1 MSSEIDTIVIGK
13 ARKNEGFYI
22 CNVSTL
28 NKSPFVV
35 TIDKAQ
41 VLTIKETSNTVILK
55 SKCSVRYMDDLN
67 DKIIDIVKQNSTN
80 WFSTSIDNELIDE
93 YYISTLQYDKKR
105 GETIRI
111 KVRNIDEVVDRQFSG
126 PVKFTLVL
134 KYLKFYKQKFF
145 AEFNIE
151 GIETVELIQ
160 PCNDVFL
167 DDDCEDCEDYHEYAL
182 PSFEEIQT
190 IRMDCLQKLYSSRN
204 KILEQMEKC
213 QTQSQT
219 LDNAIE
225 NLETCTDFNLI
236 TELCEE
242 YQMMLVCE

>member
-1 MSSEIDTIVIGK
+1 MSSAIDTIVIGK

-22 CNVSTL
+22 CNVTTSD
-28 NKSPFVV
+28 KSPFVV
-35 TIDKAQ
+35 TLDKAQ

-67 DKIIDIVKQNSTN
+67 DKIIDIVKQNSSN

-111 KVRNIDEVVDRQFSG
+111 KVRNIDEIIDKQISG
-126 PVKFTLVL
+126 HVKLVLVL

-151 GIETVELIQ
+151 SVETTEL
-160 PCNDVFL
+160 CNDVFL
-167 DDDCEDCEDYHEYAL
+167 DDDCEDDQEYAL
-182 PSFEEIQT
+182 PSYEEIQV
-190 IRMDCLQKLYSSRN
+190 IRMDCLQKLYTFRN
-204 KILEQMEKC
+204 KILEQMEQC
-213 QTQSQT
+213 QTQSQK
-219 LDNAIE
+219 LDDAIE
-225 NLETCTDFNLI
+225 NLEMCTDMNQI

-242 YQMMLVCE
+242 YQMMLVCD

>member
-1 MSSEIDTIVIGK
+1 MSSAIDTIVIGK

-22 CNVSTL
+22 CNVTTL
-28 NKSPFVV
+28 DKSPFVV

-55 SKCSVRYMDDLN
+55 SKCCVRYMDDLN
-67 DKIIDIVKQNSTN
+67 DKIIDVVKQNSSN

-111 KVRNIDEVVDRQFSG
+111 KVRNIDEIIDKPISG
-126 PVKFTLVL
+126 HVKLVLVL

-151 GIETVELIQ
+151 SVETTEL
-160 PCNDVFL
+160 CNDVFL
-167 DDDCEDCEDYHEYAL
+167 DDDCEDDQEYAL
-182 PSFEEIQT
+182 PSYEEVQA

-204 KILEQMEKC
+204 KILEQMEQC
-213 QTQSQT
+213 QTQSQK
-219 LDNAIE
+219 LDDAIE
-225 NLETCTDFNLI
+225 NLEMCTDMNQI

-242 YQMMLVCE
+242 YQMMLVCD

>member
-1 MSSEIDTIVIGK
+1 MSSVIDTIVIGK

-22 CNVSTL
+22 CNVTTSD
-28 NKSPFVV
+28 KSPFVV

-41 VLTIKETSNTVILK
+41 VLNVKETSNTVILK

-67 DKIIDIVKQNSTN
+67 DKIIDIVKQNSSN

-111 KVRNIDEVVDRQFSG
+111 KVRNIDEIVDKEISG
-126 PVKFTLVL
+126 HVKFTLVL

-151 GIETVELIQ
+151 GIEAAEL
-160 PCNDVFL
+160 CNDVFL
-167 DDDCEDCEDYHEYAL
+167 DDDCEDDQEYAL
-182 PSFEEIQT
+182 PSYEEVQA

-204 KILEQMEKC
+204 KILEQMEKI
-213 QTQSQT
+213 QTQSQM
-219 LDNAIE
+219 LDGAIE
-225 NLETCTDFNLI
+225 NLEMCTDLNQI

-242 YQMMLVCE
+242 YQMMLVCD

>member
-1 MSSEIDTIVIGK
+1 MSSAIDTIVIGK

-22 CNVSTL
+22 CHVTTL
-28 NKSPFVV
+28 DKSPFVV
-35 TIDKAQ
+35 TIDQAQ

-67 DKIIDIVKQNSTN
+67 DKIIDVVKQNSSN

-111 KVRNIDEVVDRQFSG
+111 KVRNIDEVVDKQLSG
-126 PVKFTLVL
+126 HVKFTLVL

-151 GIETVELIQ
+151 GIEAVELIQ

-167 DDDCEDCEDYHEYAL
+167 DDDCEDYQEYAL
-182 PSFEEIQT
+182 PSYEEIQT
-190 IRMDCLQKLYSSRN
+190 IRMDCLQKLYNSRN
-204 KILEQMEKC
+204 KILEQMEKY
-213 QTQSQT
+213 QAQSQI
-219 LDNAIE
+219 LDEAIE
-225 NLETCTDFNLI
+225 NLEIQTDLNRI

-242 YQMMLVCE
+242 YQMMQVCD

>member
-1 MSSEIDTIVIGK
+1 MSSAIDTIVIGK

-22 CNVSTL
+22 CHVTTL
-28 NKSPFVV
+28 DKSPFVI

-55 SKCSVRYMDDLN
+55 SKCSARYMDDLN
-67 DKIIDIVKQNSTN
+67 DKIIDVVKQNSSN

-111 KVRNIDEVVDRQFSG
+111 KVRNIDEVLDKEISG
-126 PVKFTLVL
+126 HVKFTLVL
-134 KYLKFYKQKFF
+134 KCLKFYKQKFF

-151 GIETVELIQ
+151 SIEAVELIQ
-160 PCNDVFL
+160 PCNDVFIG
-167 DDDCEDCEDYHEYAL
+167 DDCDDCEDYQEYAL
-182 PSFEEIQT
+182 PSYEEVQA
-190 IRMDCLQKLYSSRN
+190 IRIDCLQKLYSSRN
-204 KILEQMEKC
+204 KVLEQMEKC
-213 QTQSQT
+213 QTQSQI

-225 NLETCTDFNLI
+225 NLETCTDFNQI

-242 YQMMLVCE
+242 YQMMQVCD

>member
-1 MSSEIDTIVIGK
+1 MSSAIDTIVIGK

-22 CNVSTL
+22 CHVTTL
-28 NKSPFVV
+28 DKSPFVV

-67 DKIIDIVKQNSTN
+67 DKIIDVVKQNSSN

-111 KVRNIDEVVDRQFSG
+111 KVRNIDEVIDKQISG
-126 PVKFTLVL
+126 HVKFTLVL

-151 GIETVELIQ
+151 GIEAVELIQ

-167 DDDCEDCEDYHEYAL
+167 DDDCEDYQEYAL
-182 PSFEEIQT
+182 PSYEEVQA
-190 IRMDCLQKLYSSRN
+190 IRMDCLQKLYNSRN
-204 KILEQMEKC
+204 KILEQMEKY
-213 QTQSQT
+213 QTQSQI
-219 LDNAIE
+219 LDEAIE
-225 NLETCTDFNLI
+225 NLEIQTDLNRI

-242 YQMMLVCE
+242 YQMMQVCD

>member
-1 MSSEIDTIVIGK
+1 MSSAIDTIVIGK

-22 CNVSTL
+22 CNVTTSD
-28 NKSPFVV
+28 KSPFVV

-55 SKCSVRYMDDLN
+55 SKCCVRYMDDLN
-67 DKIIDIVKQNSTN
+67 DKIIDIVKQNSSN

-111 KVRNIDEVVDRQFSG
+111 KVRNIDEIMDKQISG
-126 PVKFTLVL
+126 HVTLVLVL

-151 GIETVELIQ
+151 SVETTEL
-160 PCNDVFL
+160 CNDVFL
-167 DDDCEDCEDYHEYAL
+167 DDDCEDDQEYAL
-182 PSFEEIQT
+182 PSYEEVQA

-213 QTQSQT
+213 QTQSQI
-219 LDNAIE
+219 LDDAIE
-225 NLETCTDFNLI
+225 NLEMCTDINQI

-242 YQMMLVCE
+242 YQMMLVCD

>member
-1 MSSEIDTIVIGK
+1 MSSAIDTIVIGK

-22 CNVSTL
+22 CNVTTSD
-28 NKSPFVV
+28 KSPFVV

-55 SKCSVRYMDDLN
+55 SKCCVRYMDDLN
-67 DKIIDIVKQNSTN
+67 DKIIDIVKQNSSN

-111 KVRNIDEVVDRQFSG
+111 KVRNIDEIMDKQISG
-126 PVKFTLVL
+126 HVTLVLVL

-151 GIETVELIQ
+151 SVETTEL
-160 PCNDVFL
+160 CNDVFL
-167 DDDCEDCEDYHEYAL
+167 DDDCEDDQEYAL
-182 PSFEEIQT
+182 PSYEEVQA

-213 QTQSQT
+213 QTQSQI
-219 LDNAIE
+219 LDDAIE
-225 NLETCTDFNLI
+225 NLEMCTDMNQI

-242 YQMMLVCE
+242 YQMMLVCD

>member
-1 MSSEIDTIVIGK
+1 MSSAIDTIVIGK

-22 CNVSTL
+22 CNVTTSD
-28 NKSPFVV
+28 KSPFVV

-55 SKCSVRYMDDLN
+55 SKCCVRYMDDLN
-67 DKIIDIVKQNSTN
+67 DKIIDIVKQNSSN

-111 KVRNIDEVVDRQFSG
+111 KVRNIDEIMDKQISG
-126 PVKFTLVL
+126 HVKLVLVL

-151 GIETVELIQ
+151 SVETTEL
-160 PCNDVFL
+160 CNDVFL
-167 DDDCEDCEDYHEYAL
+167 DDDCEDDQEYAL
-182 PSFEEIQT
+182 PSYEEVQA

-213 QTQSQT
+213 QTQSQI
-219 LDNAIE
+219 LDDAIE
-225 NLETCTDFNLI
+225 NLEMCTDMNQI

-242 YQMMLVCE
+242 YQMMLVCD